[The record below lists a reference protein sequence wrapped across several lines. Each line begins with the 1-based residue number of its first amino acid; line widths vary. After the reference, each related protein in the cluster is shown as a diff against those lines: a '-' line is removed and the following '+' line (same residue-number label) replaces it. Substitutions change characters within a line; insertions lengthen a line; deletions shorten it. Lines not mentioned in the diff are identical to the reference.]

1 MKIKSYKNT
10 YSYSKLNS
18 YKSCPQKFKI
28 IYIDKIRNQNEG
40 IEAFMG
46 KRVHEVLEWLYLD
59 PEINKKF
66 ISFDSIMAKYNELWN
81 DKWHD
86 SIFMA
91 KCKFDK
97 TFYNKKT
104 LYDIGVDCLG
114 NYYRNF
120 NLNGIFNQNV
130 YKIELGF
137 QCTVGSNVF
146 RGFIDR
152 IDIDDKGVI
161 DVIDYK
167 TGKKSKTIY
176 NAKNDF
182 QLAIYY
188 KAVMDLFPDF
198 QKIRLNF
205 YNLRE
210 KKKEKMVIQAEYDEK
225 KLNKIIKNINDV
237 VYDINHEEDFIAKE
251 SLLCEWCY
259 YWDDCEVKSSK
270 NPAIRL

>member
-1 MKIKSYKNT
+1 
-10 YSYSKLNS
+10 
-18 YKSCPQKFKI
+18 
-28 IYIDKIRNQNEG
+28 
-40 IEAFMG
+40 
-46 KRVHEVLEWLYLD
+46 
-59 PEINKKF
+59 
-66 ISFDSIMAKYNELWN
+66 
-81 DKWHD
+81 
-86 SIFMA
+86 MA

-152 IDIDDKGVI
+152 LDIDDKGVI

-188 KAVMDLFPDF
+188 KAVH
-198 QKIRLNF
+198 RL
-205 YNLRE
+205 
-210 KKKEKMVIQAEYDEK
+210 
-225 KLNKIIKNINDV
+225 
-237 VYDINHEEDFIAKE
+237 
-251 SLLCEWCY
+251 
-259 YWDDCEVKSSK
+259 
-270 NPAIRL
+270 